1 MEAVKE
7 SKLPVVSEPSRDR
20 KGVGALPNIFLLM
33 LALCIPAS
41 AQIAIVSAA
50 SYRPGVAPN
59 SLASIFGSRLANSTA
74 HAQLGANGQLPTVL
88 AGASVQIN
96 GETASMLYVS
106 PSQINFLVPADTVLG
121 TAQLALQPTPGATP
135 ILSTMQVGIVAPG
148 LFSEDAS
155 GTGPGAI
162 LNAATFTGPPFLVET
177 LQNSGTD
184 KRTRLAVF
192 ATGLRYAGNLSQDP
206 NQTNVAIQVQ
216 ARDSSGNSYDVEY
229 AGSAPGYFGL
239 DQINLVLPAQA
250 DGAGVISLAI
260 AAGDVLSNTVTFDMG
275 SIPASEVHLAALA
288 LSPDSI
294 IAGNPVTGTVSLNA
308 VARFGGFSASIAN
321 NGLGVSTPLSV
332 LIPAGQTSATF
343 TATTGTIANNTVTVT
358 ASAGSFS
365 QSAAIQIYPA
375 DTPQLTSLSFGVASV
390 QGGQS
395 VTGTLSMSGPVGL
408 AGGTVNLT
416 SSNPNVVQVPGTVAL
431 SFGNSSASL
440 NVTTTG
446 VTSQQSATI
455 TAAFANSTATATLLV
470 NPAIT
475 IALSPAAVVGGTPV
489 TGTISLAQAPTANAR
504 VSLASSDSKAASV
517 PASVIVLAGQL
528 SATFTVS
535 TSNVTAPVAIVITAS
550 YAAANSSSTLTI
562 NPAGLPTPVSLTLNP
577 ATVTGGNTSTGTVTI
592 SAPAP
597 AAGLVVNLSTNN
609 PFVAR
614 IPSFVVVTSGQ
625 TVATFT
631 VTTPA
636 LSASQT
642 ATITASAG
650 GVSQSATLTVQ

>member
-7 SKLPVVSEPSRDR
+7 SRPPVAYARGSV
-20 KGVGALPNIFLLM
+20 VLLV
-33 LALCIPAS
+33 ALCSIPAS

-50 SYRPGVAPN
+50 SYQPGVAPN
-59 SLASIFGSRLANSTA
+59 SLASIFGSNIANSTA

-88 AGASVQIN
+88 AGASVQVN
-96 GETASMLYVS
+96 GEAAPLLYVS

-121 TAQLALQPTPGATP
+121 TAQLSLQPMPGAAP
-135 ILSTMQVGIVAPG
+135 IQSVMQVAIVAPG
-148 LFSEDAS
+148 LFSQDAT

-229 AGSAPGYFGL
+229 AGSAPGFFGL

-275 SIPASEVHLAALA
+275 SIPDDEVHLAGLTV
-288 LSPDSI
+288 SPVSI
-294 IAGNPVTGTVSLNA
+294 IAGNTVTGTVSLNA
-308 VARFGGFSASIAN
+308 VARNGGFQVSLASD
-321 NGLGVSTPLSV
+321 GLGVSTPLSV
-332 LIPAGQTSATF
+332 LVPAGQTSTTF
-343 TATTGTIANNTVTVT
+343 AVTTGPIANNTVTVT
-358 ASAGSFS
+358 ASAGSYS

-375 DTPQLTSLSFGVASV
+375 NTPQLTGITFSVAAI

-395 VTGTLSMSGPVGL
+395 VTGTLSLSGPVGL

-416 SSNPNVVQVPGTVAL
+416 SSNPNLVQVPATVAL

-440 NVTTTG
+440 NITTTG
-446 VTSQQSATI
+446 VTSEQSATI
-455 TAAFANSTATATLLV
+455 TATFANSTAMATLLV
-470 NPAIT
+470 NPAVT
-475 IALSPAAVVGGTPV
+475 IALSPAAVVGGTPA
-489 TGTISLAQAPTANAR
+489 TGTISLAQAPTANAT
-504 VSLASSDSKAASV
+504 VSLTSSDPKAASV
-517 PASVIVLAGQL
+517 LDSVTVLAGQL
-528 SATFTVS
+528 SSSFTVS

-550 YAAANSSSTLTI
+550 YAAAFASSTLTI
-562 NPAGLPTPVSLTLNP
+562 NPAGLPTPVSFTLNP
-577 ATVTGGNTSTGTVTI
+577 ATVTGGNNSTGTVTI

-597 AAGLVVNLSTNN
+597 VAGLAVNLSTNN
-609 PFVAR
+609 PFVAQ

-625 TVATFT
+625 TVASFT
-631 VTTPA
+631 ITIPTLA
-636 LSASQT
+636 ASQT